1 MRPATLLLSSVFAFA
16 LGCGDNGSPAC
27 ETGSAR
33 LAVVTYNTGL
43 GPGMVALSTP
53 RAPHVAEAV
62 ASTDFDVLCLQEVWT
77 APDRDAIVTRLGFP
91 VDQVLTADTFGR
103 NDVPEDR
110 CAQGDLDG
118 IAACMNAEC
127 ADAPDEDASL
137 CALDKCQQPLV
148 ALYFA
153 KPHCLHC
160 VAASAGK
167 SANDVENACLSH
179 PVTRIQGGGNGIIL
193 ASRWPL
199 LDPETMPL
207 PAGGANRVAL
217 FARVRVPG
225 AGEVEIACTHLS
237 ANQDVPPPHSGY
249 DDWGL
254 ERDAQ
259 FRMISDRLAA
269 RAGGRPQLFVG
280 DMNFGVANGSYVRD
294 NDRESWDQA
303 VSLGFSSPAAEA
315 QPPLCS
321 SCGDN
326 NLHGDSD
333 HGSLID
339 HALLRDPS
347 SCPALAPAGASRLY
361 DAKETIA
368 GHDGRAVETD
378 LSDHYG
384 IRVVFTAR

>member
-1 MRPATLLLSSVFAFA
+1 LLLSSVFAFV
-16 LGCGDNGSPAC
+16 LGCGDNGSPSC
-27 ETGSAR
+27 EQGSAR
-33 LAVVTYNTGL
+33 LAVVTFNTGL
-43 GPGMVALSTP
+43 GPGMVALSSP
-53 RAPHVAEAV
+53 RAPHVAAAV
-62 ASTDFDVLCLQEVWT
+62 AATDLDVLCLQEVWT
-77 APDRDAIVTRLGFP
+77 APDRDRIIAALGLP
-91 VDQVLTADTFGR
+91 AANVLTADTFGQ

-110 CAQGDLDG
+110 CAEGDLDG
-118 IAACMNAEC
+118 VAACMRAEC

-167 SANDVENACLSH
+167 SAEAAEAACLAH
-179 PVTRIQGGGNGIIL
+179 PVTRIQGGGNGVIL

-199 LDPETMPL
+199 LAAEVMPL

-217 FARVRVPG
+217 FARVAVPG

-237 ANQDVPPPHSGY
+237 ANQDVPPPHSGFN
-249 DDWGL
+249 DWGA

-269 RAGGRPQLFVG
+269 RAGGLPQLFVG
-280 DMNFGVANGSYVRD
+280 DMNFGHANGSYVGD
-294 NDRESWDQA
+294 NDVESWDQA
-303 VSLGFSSPAAEA
+303 ARLGFSSPAADT

-326 NLHGDSD
+326 TLHGLGD

-339 HALLRDPS
+339 HALLRDPN
-347 SCPALAPAGASRLY
+347 SCPALVPTGASVRY
-361 DAKETIA
+361 DGKETVT
-368 GHDGRAVETD
+368 GHDGRPVMTE

-384 IRVVFTAR
+384 IEVDFAVR